1 VKIVDVLCD
10 QEKLTLEFVLKFGEI
25 TVCSIGP
32 DFIGEQLASSL
43 IIKLIDQLRITLE
56 TFRGG
61 YLVNWVVFPEAIGGA
76 ECLYTRFGGD
86 AGSGKYHD

>member
-1 VKIVDVLCD
+1 MKIVDVLCD

-56 TFRGG
+56 TFRGSSVCVS
-61 YLVNWVVFPEAIGGA
+61 LSLHLCASE
-76 ECLYTRFGGD
+76 
-86 AGSGKYHD
+86 